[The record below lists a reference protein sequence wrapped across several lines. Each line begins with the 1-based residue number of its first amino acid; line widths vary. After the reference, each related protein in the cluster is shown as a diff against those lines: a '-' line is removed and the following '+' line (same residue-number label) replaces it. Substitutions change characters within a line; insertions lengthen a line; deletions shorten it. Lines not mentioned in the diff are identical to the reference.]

1 MENANRVGGRA
12 LKPLLESLG
21 VDNAEDLQDEIGQL
35 KSLKEHC
42 RSMIDPEEPY
52 CIWKDDCDALEIAIK
67 ALEIIKAEN

>member
-12 LKPLLESLG
+12 LKPFLERLG

-42 RSMIDPEEPY
+42 RSMIDPEESY
-52 CIWKDDCDALEIAIK
+52 CI
-67 ALEIIKAEN
+67 